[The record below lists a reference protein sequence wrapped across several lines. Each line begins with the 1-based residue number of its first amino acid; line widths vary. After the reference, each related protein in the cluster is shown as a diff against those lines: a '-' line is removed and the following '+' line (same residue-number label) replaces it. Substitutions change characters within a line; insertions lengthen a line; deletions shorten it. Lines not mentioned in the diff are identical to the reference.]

1 MSNKT
6 RINTTFD
13 KDLWYL
19 LGLKYGSR
27 RVEVLENLARELL
40 FASNSIDE
48 LREEIIDEELRLSAK
63 KKVLKEMVN
72 IQKINDSNRDLINKA
87 MNTIKKILKNQGSVI
102 GENQID
108 GVANINGLSKD
119 NLMNEV
125 KRLSD
130 IQIEKF
136 YEPPKI

>member
-87 MNTIKKILKNQGSVI
+87 MSTIKKIVKNQGSVI

-108 GVANINGLSKD
+108 GVAKINGLSKD

-125 KRLSD
+125 RRLSD
-130 IQIEKF
+130 IQIDKF